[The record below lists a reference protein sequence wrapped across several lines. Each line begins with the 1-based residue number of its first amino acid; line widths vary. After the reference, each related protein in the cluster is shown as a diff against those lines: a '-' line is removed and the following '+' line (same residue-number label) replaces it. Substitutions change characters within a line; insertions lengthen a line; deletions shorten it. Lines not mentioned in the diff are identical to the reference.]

1 MWMKVIS
8 EFFLWIDMNT
18 SWRCLYSPHCSPV
31 SVRMPSSGDYL
42 QEPILTSLQFPAQP
56 FWNEDNPKSK
66 VDDWPNDRRRRRAR
80 LVSEFDLL
88 PKYGKHTR
96 NLLYQVQPVQR
107 TINKNGQQRE
117 TKQEDGWFA
126 EGLSE
131 RRHGPHSFRL
141 ACKFRDKE
149 RRKKSSTSRFQTENA
164 TFNSCRKEER
174 NQTIHFTAMS
184 PNSVV
189 AHARVFIHIVAE
201 EIIQVCLPMSDPQT
215 HKHGPETETS
225 LCLST
230 SCLLMLFSPIPTRE
244 PS

>member
-1 MWMKVIS
+1 MFVVLLKMLTVMWMKVIS

-18 SWRCLYSPHCSPV
+18 SWNGVFIVPIVSLLVFVCPLVVIICRSQFLRRYISPRSHF
-31 SVRMPSSGDYL
+31 
-42 QEPILTSLQFPAQP
+42 ETKII
-56 FWNEDNPKSK
+56 PKAK

-117 TKQEDGWFA
+117 TKQEDWRFA
-126 EGLSE
+126 EGLPE

-149 RRKKSSTSRFQTENA
+149 RR
-164 TFNSCRKEER
+164 
-174 NQTIHFTAMS
+174 
-184 PNSVV
+184 
-189 AHARVFIHIVAE
+189 
-201 EIIQVCLPMSDPQT
+201 
-215 HKHGPETETS
+215 
-225 LCLST
+225 
-230 SCLLMLFSPIPTRE
+230 
-244 PS
+244 